1 MQIFFLLILHYL
13 VMYAVL
19 CLDAFCIF
27 GFVLWN
33 RRDNMNSLLD
43 TLASKPQKQ
52 KGQTCVV
59 TGEVMLQGSHSFITA
74 SVFK

>member
-1 MQIFFLLILHYL
+1 
-13 VMYAVL
+13 
-19 CLDAFCIF
+19 
-27 GFVLWN
+27 
-33 RRDNMNSLLD
+33 MNSLLD

-74 SVFK
+74 SVFKCNNFIAPLIL